1 MWVGFDVFLLLM
13 QYKFCFTEQ
22 PDAFPFNIVVLI
34 FRYTVG
40 ERFGKKAVKLLGQ
53 KKSIM

>member
-1 MWVGFDVFLLLM
+1 MLLP
-13 QYKFCFTEQ
+13 KEQ

-40 ERFGKKAVKLLGQ
+40 ERFGKKAVITWA
-53 KKSIM
+53 KKAL